1 MKREGY
7 GTEYHTSKGMTY
19 TGQFKNG
26 KRHGYGHS
34 KWESGSIYCGQWKE
48 NIKEGYGF

>member
-1 MKREGY
+1 
-7 GTEYHTSKGMTY
+7 MTY
-19 TGQFKNG
+19 TGQFKND

-34 KWESGSIYCGQWKE
+34 KWEDDGTVHYGQWKE